1 MPGVTVMPGVVIDK
15 CSIVNTSATIDHD
28 VVVSE
33 GCHIM
38 GSSYIAGRVK
48 IGRYSTIGSNATIF
62 PDITIGEN
70 CFIGAGSV
78 VNRNVED
85 NKVVVGNPAA
95 YLRENRDLS
104 SIFIL

>member
-1 MPGVTVMPGVVIDK
+1 MPGVTIDK
-15 CSIVNTSATIDHD
+15 CGIVNTSATIDHD

-38 GSSYIAGRVK
+38 GGSYIAGRVK

-62 PDITIGEN
+62 PDITIGDN

-78 VNRNVED
+78 VNKNVEN
-85 NKVVVGNPAA
+85 NKVVFGNPAA
-95 YLRENRDLS
+95 YLRENRNLS
-104 SIFIL
+104 STSIV